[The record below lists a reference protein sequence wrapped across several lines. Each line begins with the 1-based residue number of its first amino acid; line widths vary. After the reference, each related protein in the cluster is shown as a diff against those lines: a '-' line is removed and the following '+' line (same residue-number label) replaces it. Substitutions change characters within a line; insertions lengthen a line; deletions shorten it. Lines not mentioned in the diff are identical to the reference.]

1 MRNYI
6 YICQIV
12 ILRSKSISFFFMEQ
26 THEVNKVY
34 LESNLEIK
42 FLRMKYYL
50 ENNVFISRKQ
60 I

>member
-6 YICQIV
+6 YICRIV
-12 ILRSKSISFFFMEQ
+12 ILRSKSISFFLMEQ

-34 LESNLEIK
+34 LESDLEIK

-50 ENNVFISRKQ
+50 KNNVFISRKQ

>member
-1 MRNYI
+1 
-6 YICQIV
+6 
-12 ILRSKSISFFFMEQ
+12 MEQ
-26 THEVNKVY
+26 TLEVYKAY
-34 LESNLEIK
+34 SESNFEIK

>member
-6 YICQIV
+6 YICRIV
-12 ILRSKSISFFFMEQ
+12 ILPSKSISFFLMEQ

-50 ENNVFISRKQ
+50 ENNDFISRKQ